1 MRHDATYATLCGR
14 VVVLGS
20 ISLSLSLS
28 LVHDHATVLGP
39 TLRMGCTTI
48 VRGPKDGSWT
58 ACFFSDPRGSSARVE
73 NGFLCKG
80 TVFAMEGALKLMT

>member
-20 ISLSLSLS
+20 ISLSLS